1 MTTYMQYSHTES
13 LPLILFIAC
22 TILVATAAKVSSAPH
37 TLDLGARF
45 DSSFS
50 LEYHVLFFSCASIL
64 SSWLPWYLE
73 GAITT

>member
-50 LEYHVLFFSCASIL
+50 LEYHVLSSRVLESLLVVIPAS
-64 SSWLPWYLE
+64 
-73 GAITT
+73 